1 MLNNPLVSSPKSG
14 MIYDLPDYSVM
25 KSTFILLLFGIL
37 PFLPVYAD
45 EPAET
50 LVLKM
55 VDRDKVLS
63 QHRSIYTYTVGET
76 REKLDGDGKVT
87 STDYNEVQI
96 RADKSPDYGTRTGR
110 GMEADLKKASKEE
123 PFNILQIISH
133 YNYKLIGKEDV
144 GGVPCYKI
152 KFTPKENQ
160 PYRNREEKVSNEL
173 AGFLW
178 IAKSDYSLVQNTG
191 ALTKPVSVAWFF
203 ATLTEMEFLF
213 ETKTLPNGEPGPSR
227 IQYRFRVKVPFMLIH
242 ERHTRVMKDYTIST
256 NTGHVANDSK

>member
-25 KSTFILLLFGIL
+25 KSTFIFLLLGIL

-76 REKLDGDGKVT
+76 RERLDGDGKVT

-133 YNYKLIGKEDV
+133 YNYKLLGEENV
-144 GGVPCYKI
+144 GGLPCYKI
-152 KFTPKENQ
+152 GFTPKENQ

-178 IAKSDYSLVQNTG
+178 IAKSDYSLVRNTG